1 MDDADRSNG
10 PAGVR
15 ELRSYLPYASM
26 MAILWGVGTAFRPGP
41 IPFLSGPLPLV
52 VGLVLAIA
60 FFVVV
65 VSQFRTRPWIQTAQS
80 AFVAVLLVVAAEWDE
95 MCRSFLPAMLVTERS
110 LNGISSSVVGA
121 ATIRGWFPRLQ

>member
-26 MAILWGVGTAFRPGP
+26 MAILWGLGKAFRPGP
-41 IPFLSGPLPLV
+41 IPFLSGPLFLV

-60 FFVVV
+60 YFVVV
-65 VSQFRTRPWIQTAQS
+65 VSQFRTRP
-80 AFVAVLLVVAAEWDE
+80 
-95 MCRSFLPAMLVTERS
+95 
-110 LNGISSSVVGA
+110 
-121 ATIRGWFPRLQ
+121 